1 MVIINCLKLSFYDSY
16 LLSTPPSREA
26 FKHSGGDK
34 RLCTSAM
41 VTLYFDVLDSKLNL
55 PGTAQKTSL
64 GEPETIF
71 PTSFELFI
79 PLRDETKIK
88 MDELDYVY

>member
-1 MVIINCLKLSFYDSY
+1 MVDKNSCFLDYLVNYTRTY
-16 LLSTPPSREA
+16 LLSTPPSSEA

-55 PGTAQKTSL
+55 PGTAQNTSL

-79 PLRDETKIK
+79 PFQKNRK
-88 MDELDYVY
+88 

>member
-1 MVIINCLKLSFYDSY
+1 
-16 LLSTPPSREA
+16 
-26 FKHSGGDK
+26 
-34 RLCTSAM
+34 M

-55 PGTAQKTSL
+55 PGTAQNTSL

-79 PLRDETKIK
+79 PSERQK
-88 MDELDYVY
+88 VR